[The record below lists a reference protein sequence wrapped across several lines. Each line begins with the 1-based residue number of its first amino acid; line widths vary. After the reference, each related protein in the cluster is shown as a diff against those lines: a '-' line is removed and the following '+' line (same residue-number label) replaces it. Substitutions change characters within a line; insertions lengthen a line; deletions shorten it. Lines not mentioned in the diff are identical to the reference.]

1 MKKASLLIGL
11 MLVVAMVAGCAEF
24 DRSAYQSDRY
34 DNDRSSGG
42 HSHH

>member
-1 MKKASLLIGL
+1 MKKVLLLIGL
-11 MLVVAMVAGCAEF
+11 MLVVSMVAGCAEF
-24 DRSAYQSDRY
+24 DRSAYRSDRY